1 MLLRR
6 GSMLPRGRTTRK
18 MLRRVRL
25 AG

>member
-1 MLLRR
+1 MLLLR